1 MPRVFYDDDIN
12 ELVEK
17 TDKLLMINELYEEVK
32 DKEKLKI
39 ELDRLEEKYERM
51 KDRANES
58 LERLLNK
65 INKINDCLKLKES
78 LVG

>member
-1 MPRVFYDDDIN
+1 MPRVFYDVEIN
-12 ELVEK
+12 ELVER
-17 TDKLLMINELYEEVK
+17 TDKLLIINELYEEVK

-51 KDRANES
+51 KDKANES

-65 INKINDCLKLKES
+65 INKINDILKIP
-78 LVG
+78 

>member
-1 MPRVFYDDDIN
+1 MPRAFYDMD

-17 TDKLLMINELYEEVK
+17 VDRLLIIDELYEEVK
-32 DKEKLKI
+32 DHNKLKA
-39 ELDRLEEKYERM
+39 ELERLEEKYERL

-78 LVG
+78 PVG

>member
-1 MPRVFYDDDIN
+1 MPRVFYDVEIN
-12 ELVEK
+12 ELVER
-17 TDKLLMINELYEEVK
+17 TDKLLIINELYEEVK

-78 LVG
+78 PVG

>member
-1 MPRVFYDDDIN
+1 MPRVFYDVDIN
-12 ELVEK
+12 ELIER
-17 TDKLLMINELYEEVK
+17 TDKLLIINELYEEVK

-51 KDRANES
+51 KDKANES

-65 INKINDCLKLKES
+65 INKINDILKIP
-78 LVG
+78 